1 MRSRIACTILRCE
14 WPLWGLLVALA
25 AASLWCLPRLELAF
39 GFKSVMQPG
48 QADRMRLEAYE
59 REFRLGD
66 SLLVY
71 FQGAKPFTAAGL
83 KAIRDLEGRIE
94 RLDGIQ
100 RVFSAVDLLEP
111 ALRDDHLRL
120 VPILGAETL
129 ASESKTRECLASP
142 PFSDRWFGYL
152 YDRAHSVYTLIIRPQ
167 SDQEDPKLTLGLLE
181 RIEAELIEF
190 RARTGIEYHLNGL
203 FYLNGEMVRSTFRD
217 QGRLTLLGLG
227 LLIACFWGLWGSLP
241 LAVAVMG
248 VLAFSILLAF
258 GVMYLLGV
266 PLNGL
271 SGNLP
276 VLTLVNGLEDVVHLL
291 VLYFA
296 TRKRAGGRR
305 AAAES
310 IRQCL
315 VPNFLTSL
323 TTFGALIF
331 TGVTDMALLQS
342 FGYAICIGVVVEY
355 VVAIVYLPL
364 ILSHVRGDVTG
375 AFYYR
380 LDATLATRW
389 LAPWAAVIRSRWN
402 LIFWAAVCVGL
413 IAYSSQQR
421 INANWYRYFVK
432 DHPVS
437 QSLELLRQK
446 QFPVTTVDCTI
457 SVGMTLDAL
466 LTHPEIER
474 DLDLFAQAIRELPGV
489 VRVDSWANVKR
500 YIDSR
505 MERLQ
510 FESGLAPHWR
520 QARREAF
527 FRQYLELGAFDEYYS
542 AASRKLRLVVSTTIE
557 DADGLLALS
566 EWIVAV
572 TRSLATETLHPS
584 QLVVSGSMAYW
595 GAIMGY
601 VSKTFFVNIAYSLL
615 FILAVFIWVTR
626 SVKVS
631 LIAMVPNVMPIF
643 VMFATARVLG
653 YDLFEGF
660 CVIDSLAIGNSVND
674 TIHYIFH
681 VDQNV
686 KRGTPLPQALSDGF
700 REVGCAMVISSL
712 LVAVGFLAPLAAE
725 GKPLILTGVYMCVAC
740 VVAVAM
746 DVFMHPSM
754 LLRLGC
760 WPGERK
766 P

>member
-1 MRSRIACTILRCE
+1 
-14 WPLWGLLVALA
+14 
-25 AASLWCLPRLELAF
+25 
-39 GFKSVMQPG
+39 
-48 QADRMRLEAYE
+48 
-59 REFRLGD
+59 
-66 SLLVY
+66 
-71 FQGAKPFTAAGL
+71 
-83 KAIRDLEGRIE
+83 
-94 RLDGIQ
+94 
-100 RVFSAVDLLEP
+100 
-111 ALRDDHLRL
+111 
-120 VPILGAETL
+120 
-129 ASESKTRECLASP
+129 
-142 PFSDRWFGYL
+142 
-152 YDRAHSVYTLIIRPQ
+152 
-167 SDQEDPKLTLGLLE
+167 
-181 RIEAELIEF
+181 
-190 RARTGIEYHLNGL
+190 
-203 FYLNGEMVRSTFRD
+203 
-217 QGRLTLLGLG
+217 
-227 LLIACFWGLWGSLP
+227 
-241 LAVAVMG
+241 MG

-291 VLYFA
+291 VFYFA

-331 TGVTDMALLQS
+331 TGVTDMVLLQS
-342 FGYAICIGVVVEY
+342 FGYAICIGVIVEY
-355 VVAIVYLPL
+355 VVAIIYLPL

-380 LDATLATRW
+380 LDAALATRW
-389 LAPWAAVIRSRWN
+389 LGPWTAVIRSRWN
-402 LIFWAAVCVGL
+402 LVFWGFVCAGL

-437 QSLELLRQK
+437 QSLELLREK
-446 QFPVTTVDCTI
+446 GFPVTTVDCTI
-457 SVGMTLDAL
+457 SVGMTLDDL
-466 LTHPEIER
+466 LKHPAIER
-474 DLDLFAQAIRELPGV
+474 DLDTFAQAIQKLPGV
-489 VRVDSWANVKR
+489 VRVDSWVKVKR
-500 YIDSR
+500 FIDSR
-505 MERLQ
+505 LATLRYDP
-510 FESGLAPHWR
+510 GLAPHWR
-520 QARREAF
+520 LARREAF
-527 FRQYLELGAFDEYYS
+527 FRQYLEVGAFDEYYS
-542 AASRKLRLVVSTTIE
+542 ASSRKLRLVVSTTVE

-566 EWIVAV
+566 KKIVA
-572 TRSLATETLHPS
+572 TTALLKTETLPPS

-595 GAIMGY
+595 GAVMGY
-601 VSKTFFVNIAYSLL
+601 VSKTFFVNILYSLL
-615 FILAVFIWVTR
+615 FIFVVFVWVTR
-626 SVKVS
+626 SVQIA

-643 VMFATARVLG
+643 VMFTTARLLG

-681 VDQNV
+681 VDRNV
-686 KRGTPLPQALSDGF
+686 KRGAPLPRALSNGF

-746 DVFMHPSM
+746 DVFMHPAM
-754 LLRLGC
+754 LLRLGR
-760 WPGERK
+760 WPGERTQ
-766 P
+766 